1 MDSLFYIWL
10 IIGAVLMVAE
20 IVGTDY
26 FLLFLGLSALITSI
40 VAATGFSLQVQ
51 ILVFCILSFSSI
63 IF

>member
-51 ILVFCILSFSSI
+51 I
-63 IF
+63 

>member
-51 ILVFCILSFSSI
+51 IKRRTISLILA
-63 IF
+63 

>member
-26 FLLFLGLSALITSI
+26 FLLFLVLVHQLS
-40 VAATGFSLQVQ
+40 
-51 ILVFCILSFSSI
+51 
-63 IF
+63 